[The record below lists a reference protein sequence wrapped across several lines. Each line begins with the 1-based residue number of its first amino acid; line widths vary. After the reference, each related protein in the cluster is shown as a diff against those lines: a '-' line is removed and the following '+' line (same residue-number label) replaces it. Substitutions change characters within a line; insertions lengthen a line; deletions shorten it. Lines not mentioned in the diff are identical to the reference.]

1 MHETGPVRAE
11 YWEAQTEIKNLQD
24 FMRAQSYTEDD
35 IEETFKHVD
44 SYNDFLMKKYMIRM

>member
-24 FMRAQSYTEDD
+24 FMRSQSYTEDD

-44 SYNDFLMKKYMIRM
+44 